1 MYDTASDLYNDVLET
16 YFDKFNVFS
25 EVKIKKMNRKYNPT
39 NLILNTYDYKE
50 WFREEELDDKKIKT
64 DEEEIAN
71 LLELEINKQVK
82 EGKGIKILTLKNI
95 LIRPPG
101 LFTQIKAGNNSYEL
115 KNQTIDVFTL

>member
-25 EVKIKKMNRKYNPT
+25 EVKIKKMKRKYNPT
-39 NLILNTYDYKE
+39 NLMLNTYYYKE

-64 DEEEIAN
+64 DEEEIAD
-71 LLELEINKQVK
+71 LIEVEINKQVK

-101 LFTQIKAGNNSYEL
+101 LFIQIKAGNNSYKL